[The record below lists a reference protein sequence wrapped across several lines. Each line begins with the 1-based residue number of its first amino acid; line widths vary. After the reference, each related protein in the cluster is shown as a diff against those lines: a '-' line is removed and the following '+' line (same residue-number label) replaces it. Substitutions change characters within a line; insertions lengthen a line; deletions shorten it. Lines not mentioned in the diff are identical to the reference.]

1 MMAMQH
7 IVATTPQFL
16 TQSSRKLELIADRD
30 RSMNDSGAKR
40 SRLFIQSTWPLE
52 IAIERPIHRN
62 ALRTAKSK
70 HPDEPI
76 LHGTLVEI
84 LYDMNDLSTHQIW
97 YKKGIH
103 RPSTFCMEED

>member
-16 TQSSRKLELIADRD
+16 PQSTHKLELIADRG

-62 ALRTAKSK
+62 ALCTTKSK
-70 HPDEPI
+70 HADEPI
-76 LHGTLVEI
+76 LYGTLVEI
-84 LYDMNDLSTHQIW
+84 LHDMNDLSVHQIW

-103 RPSTFCMEED
+103 GPSTFRMED